1 MTFSMCDLF
10 TKGHRMPECCELS
23 GMASVLVTLRR
34 FSVSSSMGVGGGG
47 RAAQNLT
54 EVHSLFRKLVATSR
68 PKPRAKTL

>member
-47 RAAQNLT
+47 
-54 EVHSLFRKLVATSR
+54 EGC
-68 PKPRAKTL
+68 AKSDRSTQPF